1 MNSKKK
7 NENLNRKLKRTIS
20 EKKESETNSKIS
32 HIKNLE
38 KEIIYNKNNFK
49 TSFSAKKINK
59 KKLNIIKSN
68 STNILKKNS
77 GFSIKIDLRDLMKYE
92 IKINL
97 KHFQKSNSET
107 ILNSYLINN
116 KKNYK
121 NIEDNKQ

>member
-1 MNSKKK
+1 MNSKNK
-7 NENLNRKLKRTIS
+7 NKNLNRKLKRTIS
-20 EKKESETNSKIS
+20 EKKENETNSKIS

-38 KEIIYNKNNFK
+38 KDINNKNNFK
-49 TSFSAKKINK
+49 TSFTTKTINK
-59 KKLNIIKSN
+59 KKLNITKSN
-68 STNILKKNS
+68 STNILNQNS

-97 KHFQKSNSET
+97 KHFQKSYSET

-121 NIEDNKQ
+121 NIEDN

>member
-1 MNSKKK
+1 
-7 NENLNRKLKRTIS
+7 
-20 EKKESETNSKIS
+20 
-32 HIKNLE
+32 
-38 KEIIYNKNNFK
+38 
-49 TSFSAKKINK
+49 
-59 KKLNIIKSN
+59 
-68 STNILKKNS
+68 
-77 GFSIKIDLRDLMKYE
+77 MKYE